1 MDVMRR
7 SAASPSALRAAHQSS
22 AVARFL
28 LLALLVG
35 IVAPRRVR
43 LSRHTLHRSGHRSAV
58 SHTHNVENVESAP
71 SSQDQHVP
79 ARACAAPP
87 PAVCGLKLVNATTQQ
102 LYAVRLRNRELELQL
117 RGFGSLKRGDRLI
130 RTTVDHTG
138 DIFPGAV
145 MRLGDAMPLLV
156 SGDASAA
163 GIPLADPY
171 DGPDIAQ
178 GTLFAVNMQLTPGL
192 YDAVRGQAAVAPT
205 HGVSAAASIPITI
218 VAAGSKV
225 GTPGAAVSTLPV
237 GVLQPG
243 DHIAVAGFVGAVAQR
258 IAPVSGKRL
267 SSSVVSPFRLQAAFP
282 FADAHS
288 QRVFRFLPSDPP
300 AFPGVSDRLLAAWLK
315 RRSPREAAPDDT
327 LPIDD
332 ADELI
337 ARISGEADSLFPT
350 ADIDAANAAATSSL
364 MAIAIPGAADLES
377 GSAHIA
383 AAGGFDFR
391 PFLAPGAVVK
401 IGGRGPLV
409 LSPTAPVT
417 AAGFELE
424 AVYPGAAERAAAV
437 ERLPDVR
444 PLPLRFTLAPD
455 GMSLSAAPPSEATL
469 QSSLAA
475 ALATARGEHVPP
487 SAASATSGGGDGGA
501 GAAAASVNELL
512 SFVAPG
518 DVLLLMTS
526 PMRFAVVAGVAGGG
540 SGADAALRI
549 RLAAAVELP
558 EQKQGQPSK
567 AGAGSSAA
575 ADAAGPSS
583 QRDNIRVFYAGFRRA
598 EGCTVSVAAG
608 ASVATVSGCD
618 ARTRVRP
625 ADELFIGD
633 PTNGGPWRAYFDS
646 GMGDSAAV
654 AAALK
659 GAVAG
664 KSGDGDAPA
673 PASLASKAAVM
684 PLMVAAQEGSAS
696 DAVSATSIRLA
707 APYSGSAAIENAPL
721 YRSGAQQLPGTVSV
735 MSAQAVAT
743 VEGFDARALVQ
754 SGDVLTLGALL
765 PTIVAGGALPVV
777 DLQAPPVPVG
787 KDAAIARA
795 AQPPSAAAAGP
806 SAAAAGVD
814 RGSFYLREAIAVPPL
829 AKVRARKLPLR
840 LLTARVAFGGGSSS
854 GSDSAAA
861 AAASPASN
869 GGAPAVLFTASD
881 LRLWVGPATPLAV
894 GAYAHLLPAQ
904 PYGDG
909 SGSSSSSSGSGGADP
924 AAPPAVQLA
933 HRLPPDFPVGPSRV
947 ALAWAPPA
955 LPVTAAPLSIQG
967 GAVWHADTEFTPAA
981 PGGAFALSRCPTL
994 PALSPL
1000 AAATLTDAAR
1010 AALRA
1015 WSEGCVASLPPSDN
1029 RVWLPAY
1036 VDTSDAGLLPPVS
1049 FGAEELAYKQLPGTV
1064 AVIAGSAI
1072 VSSTADLT
1080 GYMAAGDVVVIGA
1093 LQLLPAPPGLAAGLT
1108 GVTGSSSS
1116 AAAAAAGAR
1125 TPSTYTIAA
1134 PASMTAFRLTA
1145 PHPGPTASGLPLLV
1159 QYRRVRLSSALDVTF
1174 GSPTAAT
1181 HRDIRGEVA
1190 AGDTIEIVSSLGA
1203 NPGGATGGRIVREFV
1218 VVPPLTDSSITLSEA
1233 YPGANEAGCAAFRL
1247 VGGSGPGVLLPGTVS
1262 VTEHSDLVRST
1273 EDLSGSVRA
1282 GDRLRI
1288 ATLEVQAAEPI
1299 TPQGF
1304 ALAAAYA
1311 GTSAT
1316 GLRAYNLGRT
1326 SQART
1331 LEQLGRLK
1339 MGCRSVFCLA
1349 KIEEMERAIPTD
1361 ITRSLNAAALLPP
1374 GGGAGGSATV
1384 DRDEVLAKQA
1394 EAEAAVEREWRD
1406 WFGKAQAQLGL
1417 VDAGKTSGT
1426 GAPAAPAAPAAGG
1439 GGAPAPAAGTSST
1452 DAAAGMRLTAMDA
1465 ESMARAKGL
1474 ATQGGRT
1481 VSGGKFQKR
1490 LGHAR
1495 SGHK

>member
-1 MDVMRR
+1 M
-7 SAASPSALRAAHQSS
+7 
-22 AVARFL
+22 
-28 LLALLVG
+28 
-35 IVAPRRVR
+35 
-43 LSRHTLHRSGHRSAV
+43 
-58 SHTHNVENVESAP
+58 
-71 SSQDQHVP
+71 
-79 ARACAAPP
+79 
-87 PAVCGLKLVNATTQQ
+87 NATTQQ

-117 RGFGSLKRGDRLI
+117 RGFGSLKRGESLI

-145 MRLGDAMPLLV
+145 LRLGDAMPLLV

-178 GTLFAVNMQLTPGL
+178 GTLSAVNMQLTPGL
-192 YDAVRGQAAVAPT
+192 YNTVRGQADVSPT

-258 IAPVSGKRL
+258 IAPAPGSSGKKRL
-267 SSSVVSPFRLQAAFP
+267 SASVVSPFRLQAAFP
-282 FADAHS
+282 FADARS
-288 QRVFRFLPSDPP
+288 QRVFRFLSSDPP

-315 RRSPREAAPDDT
+315 RRSPRAPAPDDT

-350 ADIDAANAAATSSL
+350 ADIDAANAAVTSSL
-364 MAIAIPGAADLES
+364 MAITVPGAANLES
-377 GSAHIA
+377 GSARIA

-391 PFLAPGAVVK
+391 PYLVPGAVVK

-424 AVYPGAAERAAAV
+424 AVYPGAAERNAAV
-437 ERLPDVR
+437 ERLQDVR

-487 SAASATSGGGDGGA
+487 SAAAAAASGSSADAGVGGSA
-501 GAAAASVNELL
+501 AAAASVGELL

-526 PMRFAVVAGVAGGG
+526 PMKFAIVAGVGGGG
-540 SGADAALRI
+540 SGGAAGAEAALRI
-549 RLAAAVELP
+549 RLTAAVELP
-558 EQKQGQPSK
+558 EQKQGQQGK
-567 AGAGSSAA
+567 AGSGAASGDAGS
-575 ADAAGPSS
+575 GQSS
-583 QRDNIRVFYAGFRRA
+583 QRENIRVFYAGFRRA

-608 ASVATVSGCD
+608 ASVATVAGCD

-625 ADELFIGD
+625 ADELFVGD
-633 PTNGGPWRAYFDS
+633 PTTGGPWRAYFDS

-664 KSGDGDAPA
+664 SSGDGDAPA
-673 PASLASKAAVM
+673 PASIASKAAVM

-707 APYSGSAAIENAPL
+707 APYTGSTAIENAPL
-721 YRSGAQQLPGTVSV
+721 YRSGSQQLPGTVSV

-806 SAAAAGVD
+806 GAAAAGVD

-840 LLTARVAFGGGSSS
+840 LLTARVAFGGGSS
-854 GSDSAAA
+854 GADGG
-861 AAASPASN
+861 AASPASN

-881 LRLWVGPATPLAV
+881 LRLWVGPATPLVV

-909 SGSSSSSSGSGGADP
+909 SGGISAGNSAGSGSGGANP

-967 GAVWHADTEFTPAA
+967 GAVWHADTEFSPAA
-981 PGGAFALSRCPTL
+981 PGGPFALSRCPTL

-1015 WSEGCVASLPPSDN
+1015 WSEGCVASLPASDS

-1049 FGAEELAYKQLPGTV
+1049 FGAEELAYKQLPGSV

-1125 TPSTYTIAA
+1125 TPATYTIAA

-1218 VVPPLTDSSITLSEA
+1218 VVPPLTDSAITLSEA

-1247 VGGSGPGVLLPGTVS
+1247 VGGSGPGVLLPGTVT

-1304 ALAAAYA
+1304 ALAAAYT

-1374 GGGAGGSATV
+1374 GGGAGDSATG
-1384 DRDEVLAKQA
+1384 DRDAVLAKQA
-1394 EAEAAVEREWRD
+1394 EAEAAVEREWRE
-1406 WFGKAQAQLGL
+1406 WFSKAQAQLGL
-1417 VDAGKTSGT
+1417 VDADSSGKSTAATGGA
-1426 GAPAAPAAPAAGG
+1426 GAPPASSGGGG
-1439 GGAPAPAAGTSST
+1439 GGAGAPAGGARPGAV

-1465 ESMARAKGL
+1465 ESMARAKGM
-1474 ATQGGRT
+1474 ATQGGRS

-1495 SGHK
+1495 RSHK

>member
-1 MDVMRR
+1 MIV
-7 SAASPSALRAAHQSS
+7 ALIE
-22 AVARFL
+22 
-28 LLALLVG
+28 

-43 LSRHTLHRSGHRSAV
+43 LTRHLHHRAGHQATLDNGHSSAEE
-58 SHTHNVENVESAP
+58 HGA
-71 SSQDQHVP
+71 SQYEAQHVP
-79 ARACAAPP
+79 VRACAAPP

-117 RGFGSLKRGDRLI
+117 RGFGSLHRGDRVI

-145 MRLGDAMPLLV
+145 MRVGDAMPLLV
-156 SGDASAA
+156 SGDASSA

-171 DGPDIAQ
+171 DGPDILQ

-192 YDAVRGQAAVAPT
+192 YNAVRGQVDVAPT
-205 HGVSAAASIPITI
+205 PGISAAASIPVTI

-225 GTPGAAVSTLPV
+225 GTPGAPVSTLPV

-258 IAPVSGKRL
+258 ITPQQQQRRGSGRL
-267 SSSVVSPFRLQAAFP
+267 SASIVSPFRLQAAFP
-282 FADAHS
+282 FSDARS

-300 AFPGVSDRLLAAWLK
+300 SFPGVSDRLLAAWLK
-315 RRSPREAAPDDT
+315 RRSPRAAAPDEL
-327 LPIDD
+327 LPPDD

-337 ARISGEADSLFPT
+337 ARVAGEADSLFPT
-350 ADIDAANAAATSSL
+350 ADIDAANAAVTAAL
-364 MAIAIPGAADLES
+364 IGIAIPGSAGMES
-377 GSAHIA
+377 GSARVA

-391 PFLAPGAVVK
+391 PYIAPGSVVK

-409 LSPTAPVT
+409 VSPSAPVT

-424 AVYPGAAERAAAV
+424 AAYPGAAERNAAV

-444 PLPLRFTLAPD
+444 PLPLRFMLSQD
-455 GMSLSAAPPSEATL
+455 GTFLTAAPPSESTL
-469 QSSLAA
+469 RASLAA
-475 ALATARGEHVPP
+475 AIATARGEKPPP
-487 SAASATSGGGDGGA
+487 SVA
-501 GAAAASVNELL
+501 GAADAASLALTGGLGGSGSSSSGSSGAGGDSSARAGELL
-512 SFVAPG
+512 SFIAPG

-526 PMRFAVVAGVAGGG
+526 PMRFAVVAAVGGG
-540 SGADAALRI
+540 GASDAALHV
-549 RLAAAVELP
+549 RLTAAVELP
-558 EQKQGQPSK
+558 VQQQ
-567 AGAGSSAA
+567 AGAGKPAA
-575 ADAAGPSS
+575 AAGAQPSS
-583 QRDNIRVFYAGFRRA
+583 QRESIRVFYAGFRRA
-598 EGCTVSVAAG
+598 DGCTASVALG
-608 ASVATVSGCD
+608 ASVATISGCD

-625 ADELFIGD
+625 ADELFVGD
-633 PTNGGPWRAYFDS
+633 PTSGAPWRAFFDT
-646 GMGDSAAV
+646 GVADSAAV
-654 AAALK
+654 AAALNS
-659 GAVAG
+659 AVAG
-664 KSGDGDAPA
+664 GGAGDGAA
-673 PASLASKAAVM
+673 AASTIASKVAVM
-684 PLMVAAQEGSAS
+684 PLLVAAQEGSSS
-696 DAVSATSIRLA
+696 DAVSASSVRLA
-707 APYSGSAAIENAPL
+707 VPYSGTAALENVPL
-721 YRSGAQQLPGTVSV
+721 YKSGAQQLPGTVSV
-735 MSAQAVAT
+735 MHAQAVAT

-754 SGDVLTLGALL
+754 SGDVITLGALL
-765 PTIVAGGALPVV
+765 PSIVAGGALPVV

-787 KDAAIARA
+787 ADAAIARA

-806 SAAAAGVD
+806 AATATGVD

-829 AKVRARKLPLR
+829 AKVRARKMPLR
-840 LLTARVAFGGGSSS
+840 LLPARVAFGGGGSGSS
-854 GSDSAAA
+854 GGADSGAAA
-861 AAASPASN
+861 GPAV
-869 GGAPAVLFTASD
+869 GGGTLAVLFTASD
-881 LRLWVGPATPLAV
+881 MRLWVGPATPLAV
-894 GAYAHLLPAQ
+894 GAYSHLLPAQ

-909 SGSSSSSSGSGGADP
+909 GGGGGGSSGAGGGDGGGA
-924 AAPPAVQLA
+924 AASASAPAVHLA
-933 HRLPPDFPVGPSRV
+933 HRIPSDFPVGPSRV
-947 ALAWAPPA
+947 SLAWAPPPI
-955 LPVTAAPLSIQG
+955 PVTIAPLSVQG
-967 GAVWHADTEFTPAA
+967 GAAWHADAEFTPSA
-981 PGGAFALSRCPTL
+981 PGGPFTWSRCPTL

-1000 AAATLTDAAR
+1000 AAATLTDASR

-1015 WSEGCVASLPPSDN
+1015 WSEGCAAALPASDT

-1108 GVTGSSSS
+1108 GVAGGSAS

-1125 TPSTYTIAA
+1125 SPTTYTIAA

-1145 PHPGPTASGLPLLV
+1145 PHPGPTSSGLPLLV
-1159 QYRRVRLSSALDVTF
+1159 QYRRVRLSSSLDVTF

-1218 VVPPLTDSSITLSEA
+1218 VVPPLTESSITLSEA

-1247 VGGSGPGVLLPGTVS
+1247 VGGSGPGVLLPGTVT

-1304 ALAAAYA
+1304 ALAAPYA

-1326 SQART
+1326 SQARS

-1349 KIEEMERAIPTD
+1349 KLEEMERAIPTD

-1374 GGGAGGSATV
+1374 GGGAGASAT
-1384 DRDEVLAKQA
+1384 DNRDEILARQA
-1394 EAEAAVEREWRD
+1394 EAEAAVEREWRE
-1406 WFGKAQAQLGL
+1406 WFSKAQAQLGL
-1417 VDAGKTSGT
+1417 VDTHSNGAASAGAASGSS
-1426 GAPAAPAAPAAGG
+1426 GAAAPGSAPSAV
-1439 GGAPAPAAGTSST
+1439 
-1452 DAAAGMRLTAMDA
+1452 DAAAGMRLSAMDA
-1465 ESMARAKGL
+1465 ESMARAKGI
-1474 ATQGGRT
+1474 ATQGGRA